1 MQITFELPDEHM
13 PRAYRVACY
22 SLGGHDP
29 DTCTEQAQHL
39 VQFAQKMALEHVSFT
54 ERRMAEQAA
63 TDALEPLATP

>member
-29 DTCTEQAQHL
+29 DTCADQAVHL
-39 VQFAQKMALEHVSFT
+39 QRFAQKMALEHVAFT
-54 ERRMAEQAA
+54 ERRMAEQEAV
-63 TDALEPLATP
+63 DALEPLA